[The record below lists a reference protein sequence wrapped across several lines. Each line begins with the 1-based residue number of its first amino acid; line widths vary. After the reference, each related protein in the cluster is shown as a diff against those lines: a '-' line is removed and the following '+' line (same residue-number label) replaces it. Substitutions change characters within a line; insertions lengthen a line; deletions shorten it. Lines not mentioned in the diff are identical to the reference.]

1 MIYLKRN
8 VRKQILID
16 EESAAKIKL
25 VAEKNLISENELINR
40 ALSAYL
46 KRFKESKPA

>member
-1 MIYLKRN
+1 MFLKRS

-16 EESAAKIKL
+16 EETSTKIKE

-46 KRFKESKPA
+46 KRFKAAKPA